1 MAADLSFAGVYAPRA
16 ILAACVV
23 LGGLLTGRVSAQEV
37 AAPAAE
43 THAASL
49 IDGPTLRKEISG
61 NTVTGVHDNGMRFS
75 EFHSPDGR
83 VFGHNNGEPVD
94 KGCWDVKGDAI
105 CYYYSG
111 GSIQGTFCWDFVRAG
126 AGYALHLPRTGT
138 RAVAILQPGNPHNFS
153 DNGKPWTCEPL
164 MSRVTPDGRKR
175 LADARRAAR

>member
-1 MAADLSFAGVYAPRA
+1 MAGHQSFATRTR
-16 ILAACVV
+16 LRR
-23 LGGLLTGRVSAQEV
+23 LV
-37 AAPAAE
+37 AASALLAGSVAGGPVGAQ
-43 THAASL
+43 TSDRLAASL
-49 IDGPTLRKEISG
+49 IDGQTLRKEIAG

-83 VFGHNNGEPVD
+83 VFGHNNGEAVD
-94 KGCWDVKGDAI
+94 KGCWDIKGDAV

-164 MSRVTPDGRKR
+164 MSRATP
-175 LADARRAAR
+175 DARRRFADTRRATR